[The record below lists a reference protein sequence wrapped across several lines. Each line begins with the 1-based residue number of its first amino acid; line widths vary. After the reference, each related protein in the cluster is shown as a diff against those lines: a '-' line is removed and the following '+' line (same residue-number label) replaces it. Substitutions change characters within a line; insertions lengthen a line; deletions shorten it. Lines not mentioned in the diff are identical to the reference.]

1 MNKYKIVIEYDGS
14 SYVGWQKQENGK
26 SIQQTIEDSIERL
39 TDEKISL
46 YGAGRTDAGV
56 HACGQVA
63 HFEIKK
69 NIEIN
74 KIRDGL
80 NQHLRPNPIAI
91 LNVEKVDEDFHAR
104 FSAKL
109 RCYKYRIINRR
120 PPLTIDINRAWAV
133 YKQLNIKKIVYESNS
148 FIGKNNLAAFRS
160 VNCQSQTTTKT
171 IESINVNY
179 ENNELNIYVSA
190 KSFLHSQVRIMVG
203 TLIEIGKGKITESIS
218 DIIKSKERS
227 RAGMTAPAHGL
238 YLIKVDY

>member
-1 MNKYKIVIEYDGS
+1 MSKYKILIEYDGTG
-14 SYVGWQKQENGK
+14 YVGWQKQENGK
-26 SIQQTIEDSIERL
+26 SVQQTIEDSIEKLSAERI
-39 TDEKISL
+39 TL

-56 HACGQVA
+56 HAFGQVA

-80 NQHLRPNPIAI
+80 NQHLRPHPISI

-120 PPLTIDINRAWAV
+120 PPLTIDRNKAWAV
-133 YKQLNIKKIVYESNS
+133 YKKLNIKKIIDESSS
-148 FIGKNNLAAFRS
+148 FIGKHNLAAFRS
-160 VNCQSQTTTKT
+160 INCQSKVTTKT

-179 ENNELNIYVSA
+179 ENNELNIYICA

-203 TLIEIGKGKITESIS
+203 TLIEIGKGKITQPIS
-218 DIIKSKERS
+218 EIIKSKERS
-227 RAGMTAPAHGL
+227 LAGMTAPAHGL
-238 YLIKVDY
+238 YLIKVNY